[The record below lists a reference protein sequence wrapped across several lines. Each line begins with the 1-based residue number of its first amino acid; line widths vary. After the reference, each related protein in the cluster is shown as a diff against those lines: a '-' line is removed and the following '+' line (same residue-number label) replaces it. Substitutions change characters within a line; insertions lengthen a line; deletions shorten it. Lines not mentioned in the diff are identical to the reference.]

1 MLPGKGS
8 GKMKAK
14 KITLRQEGF
23 SYGVFTVFNY
33 IILSLAILIT
43 AYPVYYVLIASFSDP
58 DNLMRNYGLMW
69 LPKRPLTLE
78 AYKLVMDHPQVLSGY
93 RNTLFVLIAG
103 LVFNMVLTALGA
115 YLLCLKNSLFRRP
128 LSIAIIFTMYFS
140 GGLVPM
146 YLNVQNMG
154 LMNTLWSLVIPGAIS
169 TYNMLILR
177 SAFASIPDS
186 LIEVAKLDGASH
198 FQILTKIFLPLS
210 GATLAVLLLYYGVG
224 HWNAWFNSSLFIQ
237 SPTRYPLQLV
247 LRNIL
252 LLNQN
257 TEFYAASSGD
267 SASALIAEIIK
278 YALIV
283 VSTAPILL
291 LYPFLQRFFTKGVM
305 IGAIKG

>member
-1 MLPGKGS
+1 
-8 GKMKAK
+8 MKTK

-23 SYGVFTVFNY
+23 GYGIFTVANY
-33 IILSLAILIT
+33 IILCIVILTT
-43 AYPVYYVLIASFSDP
+43 AYPVYYILIASFSDP
-58 DNLMRNYGLMW
+58 ASLMENYGLMW
-69 LPKRPLTLE
+69 LPKLPLTLS
-78 AYKLVMDHPQVLSGY
+78 AYKMVLDHPLVLSGY
-93 RNTLFVLIAG
+93 KNTLFVMTGG
-103 LVFNMVLTALGA
+103 LVFNMILTALGA
-115 YLLCLKNSLFRRP
+115 YLLCLKKSMFRKP

-146 YLNVQNMG
+146 YLNVQSLG
-154 LMNTLWSLVIPGAIS
+154 LMNSLWSLIIPGAIS

-186 LIEVAKLDGASH
+186 LVEVAKLDGASH
-198 FQILTKIFLPLS
+198 FQILTRIFLPLS
-210 GATLAVLLLYYGVG
+210 GATLAVLVLYYGVG
-224 HWNAWFNSSLFIQ
+224 HWNAWFNASLFIQ
-237 SPTRYPLQLV
+237 NPSRYPLQLV

-267 SASALIAEIIK
+267 SAAALIAEIIK
-278 YALIV
+278 YALII